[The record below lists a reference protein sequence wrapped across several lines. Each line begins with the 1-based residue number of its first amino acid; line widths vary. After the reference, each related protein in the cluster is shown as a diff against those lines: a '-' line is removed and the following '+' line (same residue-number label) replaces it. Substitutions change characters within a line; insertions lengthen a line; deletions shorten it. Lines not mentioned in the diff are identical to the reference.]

1 MGLAERGRSEGDSFG
16 NWRDLKISTIR
27 AIYTLVPS
35 PLPPGNEE
43 P

>member
-1 MGLAERGRSEGDSFG
+1 MGIPERDRSEGDAFG
-16 NWRDLKISTIR
+16 NWRDLKINIIR

-35 PLPPGNEE
+35 PLPPGNEK